1 MNSRIAL
8 IAAAFLGFALIAV
21 IVRLVM
27 TPSRSNLS
35 FDPLPENVAT
45 TTPTST
51 TTPTT
56 TVNENNASSSI
67 ELQAIDIK
75 AGTGAVAAAGQ
86 EVTVH
91 YVGTLDDGT
100 KFDSSRDR
108 GTPFTFNLGAGEVI
122 KGWDLGVA
130 GMKVG
135 GVRKLVIPS
144 QLAYGDRAIGT
155 IPANS
160 TLHFEVEL
168 LGVK

>member
-1 MNSRIAL
+1 MNASRFAVAAMILVGVAL
-8 IAAAFLGFALIAV
+8 AAV
-21 IVRLVM
+21 IIRLNMPRPESGVV
-27 TPSRSNLS
+27 LE
-35 FDPLPENVAT
+35 PLPENAAAST
-45 TTPTST
+45 TTST
-51 TTPTT
+51 TPSTM
-56 TVNENNASSSI
+56 NEDNNAAG
-67 ELQAIDIK
+67 LVQTDVK
-75 AGTGAVAAAGQ
+75 VGTGAEAVSGK

-108 GTPFTFNLGAGEVI
+108 GTPFTFALGAGQVI

-135 GVRKLVIPS
+135 GIRTLVIPAN
-144 QLAYGDRAIGT
+144 LAYGNQAVGS
-155 IPANS
+155 IPPGS